1 MQAEKQAMV
10 AALSARK
17 AQLASDLAR
26 LTSTQ
31 TSDPGIVSEQAQL
44 SRNYEVLK
52 DQYDKLLADRD
63 DVRLRGDVQSETDA
77 IKFRVID
84 PPSSPRV
91 PAAPNR
97 PLLLLAVLVVGVG
110 GGVGAAFRSE
120 EHTSELQSLMGISY
134 AGCCLKKKRLKQQ

>member
-1 MQAEKQAMV
+1 MGTAGSGGSTPNPAYISIRSMQAEKQAMV

-63 DVRLRGDVQSETDA
+63 DVRDRQSTRLNSSHECA
-77 IKFRVID
+77 SRM
-84 PPSSPRV
+84 PSSAR
-91 PAAPNR
+91 
-97 PLLLLAVLVVGVG
+97 
-110 GGVGAAFRSE
+110 
-120 EHTSELQSLMGISY
+120 
-134 AGCCLKKKRLKQQ
+134 

>member
-31 TSDPGIVSEQAQL
+31 TSGPGIVSEQAQL

-52 DQYDKLLADRD
+52 DQYDKMMAVRD
-63 DVRLRGDVQSETDA
+63 AVRLLGEVQSETTA
-77 IKFRVID
+77 IKFCFID
-84 PPSSPRV
+84 PHISTPA
-91 PAAPNR
+91 PAAPTR
-97 PLLLLAVLVVGVG
+97 PPLLPG
-110 GGVGAAFRSE
+110 G
-120 EHTSELQSLMGISY
+120 
-134 AGCCLKKKRLKQQ
+134 

>member
-77 IKFRVID
+77 HKFRVID
-84 PPSSPRV
+84 THSNTPV
-91 PAAPNR
+91 PAANHR
-97 PLLLLAVLVVGVG
+97 PSLLLAVL
-110 GGVGAAFRSE
+110 
-120 EHTSELQSLMGISY
+120 ELGNSSG
-134 AGCCLKKKRLKQQ
+134 R

>member
-63 DVRLRGDVQSETDA
+63 AVRLRGEVQSETRTEERRGG
-77 IKFRVID
+77 KGE
-84 PPSSPRV
+84 
-91 PAAPNR
+91 
-97 PLLLLAVLVVGVG
+97 VGTVRTWG
-110 GGVGAAFRSE
+110 WPY
-120 EHTSELQSLMGISY
+120 H
-134 AGCCLKKKRLKQQ
+134 

>member
-77 IKFRVID
+77 IK
-84 PPSSPRV
+84 
-91 PAAPNR
+91 
-97 PLLLLAVLVVGVG
+97 
-110 GGVGAAFRSE
+110 RSE
-120 EHTSELQSLMGISY
+120 ARRVGKEWVSTCSSRWSRNHY
-134 AGCCLKKKRLKQQ
+134 KKKKQKTNKK

>member
-77 IKFRVID
+77 LKFRVIA
-84 PPSSPRV
+84 PPSRPHVPSP
-91 PAAPNR
+91 
-97 PLLLLAVLVVGVG
+97 
-110 GGVGAAFRSE
+110 
-120 EHTSELQSLMGISY
+120 
-134 AGCCLKKKRLKQQ
+134 QQKSAL